1 MKATILILFAMIS
14 IACSPP
20 RANSL
25 AAGNDHDPLKK
36 KIADLVAIQNDKTEW
51 LDANACAID
60 NAPNE
65 SRRPELEPG
74 DCATDPSE
82 CIDNCDLGNGDACWA
97 LGVLIQQN
105 GETDNNVAEALFK
118 KSCHL
123 GIASGCTN
131 AAATNMYREAG
142 EASACVAQSFEYS
155 CAQSDPWGC
164 TMHGRVL
171 AESGDLSAARLA
183 LDRACEL
190 SDEDFAE
197 ACTSAKEMR
206 EQIEKAAKR

>member
-1 MKATILILFAMIS
+1 MIS

-20 RANSL
+20 RGNSL
-25 AAGNDHDPLKK
+25 ASRDNHDPLKDN
-36 KIADLVAIQNDKTEW
+36 IAGLVATQKNKAEW

-60 NAPNE
+60 NAPNV
-65 SRRPELEPG
+65 SREPELEPG
-74 DCATDPSE
+74 DCAIEPSK
-82 CIDNCDLGNGDACWA
+82 CLDNCDSGNGDACWA

-105 GETDNNVAEALFK
+105 GEMDNSVAEALFK
-118 KSCHL
+118 KSCRL
-123 GIASGCTN
+123 GISSGCTN

-155 CAQSDPWGC
+155 CRQSDPWGC

-171 AESGDLSAARLA
+171 AESGDLAAARVA

-190 SDEDFAE
+190 SDNDIAE
-197 ACTSAKEMR
+197 ACTSAKEIR
-206 EQIEKAAKR
+206 EQIDKSAKR